1 MNPSL
6 FFDTVGGLPFIDEDV
21 RPATLLAA
29 VACSRRNSDPQAHDD
44 LADYLDPGNARALF
58 KRLATS
64 QVEEFESIDCSAA
77 EQQAIQAATARVCGV
92 NPAWGSFFTVPIRY
106 RKLLQPMSSS
116 TSALIPQT
124 IYLGER
130 AFDSHI
136 PLEETLVHEHAH
148 IWLNF
153 LMEVYDLQTAGAPR
167 DYVLPSGTHGKTL
180 RGVLAAAHF
189 AAAALKYYR
198 DLYGP
203 QARTQRQSYL
213 HKYLAGCL
221 QVAAQ
226 RPSFTPMGRRV
237 FGALQAWHQPLIE
250 SLQGN

>member
-1 MNPSL
+1 MNPNL
-6 FFDTVGGLPFIDEDV
+6 FFDTVGGLPFIDDGV

-29 VACSRRNSDPQAHDD
+29 VACSRRNSDPQAHSA
-44 LADYLDPGNARALF
+44 LADYLEPSNARALF

-64 QVEEFESIDCSAA
+64 QVEEFESTDCSAA
-77 EQQAIQAATARVCGV
+77 EQQAIQAARASVCAV
-92 NPAWGSFFTVPIRY
+92 NPAWSSFFNIPIRY

-124 IYLGER
+124 LYLGER

-153 LMEVYDLQTAGAPR
+153 MMEVYDLQTSEAPR
-167 DYVLPSGTHGKTL
+167 DYVLPSGTRGKTL

-198 DLYGP
+198 DLHGP
-203 QARTQRQSYL
+203 QASTQRQSYL
-213 HKYLAGCL
+213 HKYLTGCL
-221 QVAAQ
+221 HIAAQ
-226 RPSFTPMGRRV
+226 RPSFTPMGCLV
-237 FGALQAWHQPLIE
+237 FSALQACHQPLIE
-250 SLQGN
+250 HPQGN